1 MFVAGV
7 ALSVG
12 SVAWLA
18 WQLNRAGH
26 TDLATRVG
34 LAVDANTDVVRLNR
48 KDRGLILAVLDRS
61 PNGLIALRDALRAT

>member
-18 WQLNRAGH
+18 LQLNRAGH

-48 KDRGLILAVLDRS
+48 KDRGLILAVLDRC
-61 PNGLIALRDALRAT
+61 PNGLISLRDALRAT